1 MEKEL
6 EIFVKNLCDKME
18 IKFSIKQIAGF
29 DPITFD
35 EHCVEL
41 VRNAAEKFGYSKRNI
56 ISGAGHDAC
65 AINSVVPSAMIM
77 CPCVNGISHNEAE
90 EIKKE
95 WAFSSTNVLM
105 HAVIEAAS

>member
-1 MEKEL
+1 MQ
-6 EIFVKNLCDKME
+6 
-18 IKFSIKQIAGF
+18 IKFSIRQIGGF
-29 DPITFD
+29 DPIEFD
-35 EHCVEL
+35 KNCIDHI
-41 VRNAAEKFGYSKRNI
+41 RNAAIKFGYSHKDI

-65 AINSVVPSAMIM
+65 AINQVLPAAMIM

-105 HAVIEAAS
+105 NAAIEAAS